1 MDSNRRVCDRICVIV
16 LLLGHIAT
24 AAVLSGNNQTT
35 NSSLDCT
42 NDFDELMLCQ
52 LELQNCTEYSLTLQS
67 VDGQKNCTLQQCGTG
82 QCCCSFQ
89 LMLVLGE
96 THTASIWKDGNVIE
110 SKVFGVTESIKPKT
124 PTITSVTESEGNF
137 EVKWTS
143 NITGFLND
151 YMTAELTYYKKGE
164 TEKTS
169 ERFKPVT
176 IAGGLNYYEGQDL
189 DPNSTYVVSVKSF
202 LSLSGKFSDSSK
214 EWEFQTGTFTARS
227 PPYPLVVIIVCLS
240 IAAVILSAVMYGS
253 YVRYKRNWWD
263 VVTKPPNP
271 SFLNIYPSKDQVLK
285 PETSITSS
293 ICVEPL
299 IPDDSKLGSKM
310 SLTDTSSGSLQQ
322 SSGISTGSSDLSYA
336 NAEPPETINEE
347 PLITK
352 AVHDVLS
359 KLFLNISPISPV
371 TTSPLT
377 QLMNMQK
384 SDLCSAPYN
393 PCSVQANDTSSGS
406 SVFENKTYSLL
417 IPVSE
422 HQAMTGNLE
431 AQEKAEMLCV
441 PDYHPSKS
449 DMEMCPHQ
457 LLPSCQVPAQ
467 QDSGSFLRQTDMSY
481 QSYKADSGTFSYE
494 EDTSLSSV
502 SSGTNASDSC
512 EFSSRAEAEF
522 ESSDEVISGKPK
534 LGEEVTICDENPCYG
549 CVPKGSNSFLAM
561 DDDYQALPSLEKQPD
576 ILLVEQGNGEYEK
589 LLCKE
594 GLFKKTPQSILSEVF
609 PGFIHNVQ
617 DGQLQIP
624 FSALMSVDHSVPI
637 ITDAGYQA
645 V

>member
-1 MDSNRRVCDRICVIV
+1 MKIRELNCLVMDSNRQVCNWISYTV
-16 LLLGHIAT
+16 LLFGYIT
-24 AAVLSGNNQTT
+24 AAVLPGKNPTIGFN
-35 NSSLDCT
+35 LECT
-42 NDFDELMLCQ
+42 YDFDQVMQCE
-52 LELQNCTEYSLTLQS
+52 LELQNCTEYSMTLQ
-67 VDGQKNCTLQQCGTG
+67 VQDNEENCAVQQCGIG
-82 QCCCSFQ
+82 KCCCSFK
-89 LMLVLGE
+89 LMRVLGE
-96 THTASIWKDGNVIE
+96 ALTAKVWKDGNIME
-110 SKVFGVTESIKPKT
+110 SKAINVMESIKPKT
-124 PTITSVTESEGNF
+124 PTIKSVNELEGNF

-143 NITGFLND
+143 NMKGFLNNE
-151 YMTAELTYYKKGE
+151 MTAVVTYYKKGE

-169 ERFKPVT
+169 GPFKPATVD
-176 IAGGLNYYEGQDL
+176 GLNYYIIKGQDL
-189 DPNSTYVVSVKSF
+189 DPSSAYVVSVKSF
-202 LSLSGKFSDSSK
+202 ISLSGKFSDSSE
-214 EWEFQTGTFTARS
+214 EWEFQTARS
-227 PPYPLVVIIVCLS
+227 PHYLLVVIIICLS
-240 IAAVILSAVMYGS
+240 IAAVILSAVMCGCYF
-253 YVRYKRNWWD
+253 KFKINWWD

-271 SFLNIYPSKDQVLK
+271 SFLNIYPNKEQVLK
-285 PETSITSS
+285 PEPSITST
-293 ICVEPL
+293 ICIEPL

-322 SSGISTGSSDLSYA
+322 TSGISTGSSDLSYA
-336 NAEPPETINEE
+336 NAEPPETMNEE
-347 PLITK
+347 PPITK

-384 SDLCSAPYN
+384 SDLCSAPYS

-422 HQAMTGNLE
+422 HQAMTGDLE

-449 DMEMCPHQ
+449 DMGICPHQ

-467 QDSGSFLRQTDMSY
+467 QDSGSFLRQPNMPY

-502 SSGTNASDSC
+502 SSGTNASDPC

-576 ILLVEQGNGEYEK
+576 ILLLEQGNGEYEK
-589 LLCKE
+589 
-594 GLFKKTPQSILSEVF
+594 LFKKTPQSILSEVF

-617 DGQLQIP
+617 GGQLQIP
-624 FSALMSVDHSVPI
+624 FPPLMSVDHSVPI

>member
-1 MDSNRRVCDRICVIV
+1 MDSNRRVCNRISVIF
-16 LLLGHIAT
+16 LLLGHIVT
-24 AAVLSGNNQTT
+24 VPFGNDQTT

-67 VDGQKNCTLQQCGTG
+67 VDGKKNCFLQQCGTG
-82 QCCCSFQ
+82 QCCCSFR
-89 LMLVLGE
+89 LILVLGE
-96 THTASIWKDGNVIE
+96 THTATIWKDGNVME
-110 SKVFGVTESIKPKT
+110 SKVFSVTESIKPKT
-124 PTITSVTESEGNF
+124 PTIKSVNKSEGNF

-143 NITGFLND
+143 NMEGFLNNE
-151 YMTAELTYYKKGE
+151 MTAVVTYYKKGE

-169 ERFKPVT
+169 GPFKPATVD
-176 IAGGLNYYEGQDL
+176 GLNYYIIKGQDL
-189 DPNSTYVVSVKSF
+189 DPSSAYVVSVKSF
-202 LSLSGKFSDSSK
+202 ISLSGKFSDSSE
-214 EWEFQTGTFTARS
+214 EWEFQTARS
-227 PPYPLVVIIVCLS
+227 PHYLLVVIIICLS
-240 IAAVILSAVMYGS
+240 IAAVILSAVMCGCYF
-253 YVRYKRNWWD
+253 KFKINWWD

-271 SFLNIYPSKDQVLK
+271 SFLNIYPNKEQVLK
-285 PETSITSS
+285 PEPSITST
-293 ICVEPL
+293 ICIEPL

-322 SSGISTGSSDLSYA
+322 TSGISTGSSDLSYA
-336 NAEPPETINEE
+336 NAEPPETMNEE
-347 PLITK
+347 PPITK

-384 SDLCSAPYN
+384 SDLCSAPYS

-422 HQAMTGNLE
+422 HQAMTGDLE

-449 DMEMCPHQ
+449 DMGICPHQ

-467 QDSGSFLRQTDMSY
+467 QDSGSFLRQPNMPY

-502 SSGTNASDSC
+502 SSGTNASDPC

-576 ILLVEQGNGEYEK
+576 ILLLEQGNGEYEK
-589 LLCKE
+589 
-594 GLFKKTPQSILSEVF
+594 LFKKTPQSILSEVF

-617 DGQLQIP
+617 GGQLQIP
-624 FSALMSVDHSVPI
+624 FPPLMSVDHSVPI

>member
-1 MDSNRRVCDRICVIV
+1 MKIRELNCLVMDSNRQVCNWISYTV
-16 LLLGHIAT
+16 LLFGYMT
-24 AAVLSGNNQTT
+24 AAVLPGKNPTIGF
-35 NSSLDCT
+35 SLECT
-42 NDFDELMLCQ
+42 YDFDQVMQCE
-52 LELQNCTEYSLTLQS
+52 LELQNCTEYSMTLQ
-67 VDGQKNCTLQQCGTG
+67 DEYAREENCAVQQCGIG
-82 QCCCSFQ
+82 KCCCSFKR
-89 LMLVLGE
+89 MRVLGQVLK
-96 THTASIWKDGNVIE
+96 AKVWKDGNIME
-110 SKVFGVTESIKPKT
+110 SKAISVTESIKPRT
-124 PTITSVTESEGNF
+124 PTIKSVNELEGNF

-143 NITGFLND
+143 NMEGILNNE
-151 YMTAELTYYKKGE
+151 MTAVVTYYKKGE

-169 ERFKPVT
+169 GPFKPATVD
-176 IAGGLNYYEGQDL
+176 GLNYYAIKGQDL
-189 DPNSTYVVSVKSF
+189 DPSSAYVVSVKSF
-202 LSLSGKFSDSSK
+202 LSLSGKFSDSSE
-214 EWEFQTGTFTARS
+214 EWEFQTARS
-227 PPYPLVVIIVCLS
+227 PHYLPVVIIICLS
-240 IAAVILSAVMYGS
+240 ITAVILSAVMCRC
-253 YVRYKRNWWD
+253 YVKFKKNWWD

-271 SFLNIYPSKDQVLK
+271 SFLNIYPSKEQVLK
-285 PETSITSS
+285 PEPSITST
-293 ICVEPL
+293 ICIEPL

-322 SSGISTGSSDLSYA
+322 TSGISTGSSDLSYA
-336 NAEPPETINEE
+336 NAEPPETMNEE
-347 PLITK
+347 PPITK

-371 TTSPLT
+371 ATNPLT

-384 SDLCSAPYN
+384 SDLCSAPYS

-422 HQAMTGNLE
+422 HQAMTGDLE
-431 AQEKAEMLCV
+431 AQEKAEMLCL

-449 DMEMCPHQ
+449 DMEICPHQ

-467 QDSGSFLRQTDMSY
+467 QDSGSFLRQPNMPY

-522 ESSDEVISGKPK
+522 ESSDEVMSGKPK

-576 ILLVEQGNGEYEK
+576 ILLLEQGNGRACVVDYWRRSRIVLTVS
-589 LLCKE
+589 LLIGRTSQTGACNNK
-594 GLFKKTPQSILSEVF
+594 
-609 PGFIHNVQ
+609 
-617 DGQLQIP
+617 
-624 FSALMSVDHSVPI
+624 
-637 ITDAGYQA
+637 AGSG
-645 V
+645 